1 MKNIENIFMRKL
13 LISKKVR
20 DQEIFTSQ
28 ESQEAEV

>member
-28 ESQEAEV
+28 DSQEAEV

>member
-1 MKNIENIFMRKL
+1 MKNIENIFIRKL

>member
-13 LISKKVR
+13 LTSKKVR